1 MNIMILDDILILL
14 AAAVVVVALFKRI
27 NLPSVLAYLFIGVAL
42 GSHGLAWISDSEGT
56 RFLAEFGVVFLMF
69 TVGLEFSLPHLIA
82 MKKEVLGY
90 GGAQVVL
97 TTLVAGSIAWLLGVP
112 PAAAFVVGGILAMS
126 STAIVIKQLTE
137 RLEITSR
144 HGRKS
149 VGVLLFQ
156 DIAVVPLLIM
166 IPLLGNN
173 DGGETIALEVLWALV
188 KGVVVVVVMLAVGHW
203 FLRPIFHRIAAMRS
217 SELFTLTALLFA
229 LAAAWTTFY
238 AGLSLA
244 FGAFLAGMLL
254 GETEF
259 KHQIEADIRPLRDV
273 LLGLFFVTVGML
285 LDIQVMLSLLPWI
298 VLLAVAIVL
307 FKTLS
312 IMGVGMVMGA
322 PKGVALRTGIVLAQG
337 GEFGLAL
344 LALALSEGVLASSPS
359 QITLAAIIV
368 TMALAPLLINYNG
381 HLAKWLFAGSYGRN
395 REQIVEEV
403 TESAAGLR
411 EHVIICGYGR
421 IGQNI
426 ARFLDQEGFQYCAM
440 DLDPVIVKEAR
451 AAGDRVSYGDSTHN
465 DILEA
470 AGLKQAKVLVVS
482 YNEVHSAL
490 KIIEQA
496 RRIRPDIP
504 ILVRTADDANL
515 DRLQQMG
522 ATEVVPETLEASLM
536 LASHVLLLM
545 DVPMARIIR
554 RVQGVRRNRYQMLR
568 GFFHGQESESL
579 EQADAFRERMHTV
592 TLLEEAYAINKTL
605 QELTL
610 ESLNVV
616 VTAVRR
622 GGIRS
627 PQPLPDMRLNVA
639 DTLVLY
645 GLPEDL
651 ARAEERILKG

>member
-1 MNIMILDDILILL
+1 
-14 AAAVVVVALFKRI
+14 
-27 NLPSVLAYLFIGVAL
+27 
-42 GSHGLAWISDSEGT
+42 
-56 RFLAEFGVVFLMF
+56 
-69 TVGLEFSLPHLIA
+69 
-82 MKKEVLGY
+82 
-90 GGAQVVL
+90 
-97 TTLVAGSIAWLLGVP
+97 
-112 PAAAFVVGGILAMS
+112 
-126 STAIVIKQLTE
+126 
-137 RLEITSR
+137 
-144 HGRKS
+144 
-149 VGVLLFQ
+149 
-156 DIAVVPLLIM
+156 
-166 IPLLGNN
+166 
-173 DGGETIALEVLWALV
+173 
-188 KGVVVVVVMLAVGHW
+188 
-203 FLRPIFHRIAAMRS
+203 
-217 SELFTLTALLFA
+217 
-229 LAAAWTTFY
+229 
-238 AGLSLA
+238 
-244 FGAFLAGMLL
+244 GMLL

-579 EQADAFRERMHTV
+579 EQADGAAVAAHSR
-592 TLLEEAYAINKTL
+592 YPICG
-605 QELTL
+605 LTL
-610 ESLNVV
+610 P
-616 VTAVRR
+616 
-622 GGIRS
+622 IR
-627 PQPLPDMRLNVA
+627 
-639 DTLVLY
+639 
-645 GLPEDL
+645 
-651 ARAEERILKG
+651 